1 MKLKKTQYFER
12 YQCSMYHFIYVRNGS
27 IVTNVNIVVALTSE
41 EEAQRDLAKTFFQ
54 LLTSVV
60 RVPYNGQNYSVE
72 ELTLTSRNGQNTSKE
87 QRVTY
92 LIMIIL
98 LIWNKI
104 FEDLTNFFFV

>member
-1 MKLKKTQYFER
+1 
-12 YQCSMYHFIYVRNGS
+12 MYHFIYVRNGS
-27 IVTNVNIVVALTSE
+27 IVTNFNIVVALISE

-60 RVPYNGQNYSVE
+60 KVPYNGQNYSVE

-87 QRVTY
+87 QRVID